1 MDNELL
7 YILFFLFHIYLKNP
21 CLYYKNLETESMQLC
36 VLVASNMICSSAC
49 TLAAAQQVDGN
60 AAEFV
65 NGFKGQDLEMVV
77 EAERVRFLFVMSTCA
92 VNREYTGLWSEN
104 FDSPLTYIF

>member
-1 MDNELL
+1 
-7 YILFFLFHIYLKNP
+7 
-21 CLYYKNLETESMQLC
+21 MQLC

-49 TLAAAQQVDGN
+49 TLAAAQQVGN